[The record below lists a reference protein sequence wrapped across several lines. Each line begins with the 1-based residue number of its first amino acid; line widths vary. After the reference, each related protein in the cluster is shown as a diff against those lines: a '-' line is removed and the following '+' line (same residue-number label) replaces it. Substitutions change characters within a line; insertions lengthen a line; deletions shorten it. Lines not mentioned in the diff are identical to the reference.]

1 MVYLNNMKTKN
12 QTTVIDYKNQ
22 EHIIPIWSLEDFYL
36 DEPDMPIQT
45 SLAYKLNNDLNNGY
59 YIEIGAGHY
68 KKQNNTYYLE
78 NKYNW
83 TGISIDIEQP
93 MVDIFNN
100 NRKNKCIQADA
111 ITFNWEQYL
120 VENNFPKKIDFL
132 SIDVDFHSHP
142 HANLLALLNLP
153 LTKYQFNIISIE
165 HGSGIFYGDAA
176 SSRPQ
181 CFTVVEGSAYSSWNL
196 TGTYLDSPATTS
208 STTYKT
214 QQRAYGSGHQFYT
227 QVSASVNGTST
238 ITLMEI
244 AA

>member
-165 HGSGIFYGDAA
+165 HGSGIFYEQKKLRDMQRDILSTLG
-176 SSRPQ
+176 
-181 CFTVVEGSAYSSWNL
+181 YSL
-196 TGTYLDSPATTS
+196 LI
-208 STTYKT
+208 
-214 QQRAYGSGHQFYT
+214 R
-227 QVSASVNGTST
+227 GTSDDIWSYEKINT
-238 ITLMEI
+238 HNGFDQLSGAKWWTNL
-244 AA
+244 

>member
-1 MVYLNNMKTKN
+1 MKTKN

-22 EHIIPIWSLEDFYL
+22 EHIIPIWSIEDFYL

-45 SLAYKLNNDLNNGY
+45 SLAYKLNNDLNNGC

-120 VENNFPKKIDFL
+120 LENNVHHIQNRHLAQELPNVYFL
-132 SIDVDFHSHP
+132 NDHH
-142 HANLLALLNLP
+142 
-153 LTKYQFNIISIE
+153 IE
-165 HGSGIFYGDAA
+165 HIQLLYHNQYLILDKVDKFHLHKKPSLIK
-176 SSRPQ
+176 
-181 CFTVVEGSAYSSWNL
+181 
-196 TGTYLDSPATTS
+196 TY
-208 STTYKT
+208 
-214 QQRAYGSGHQFYT
+214 
-227 QVSASVNGTST
+227 
-238 ITLMEI
+238 
-244 AA
+244 